1 MGKRELLL
9 IGGFVLV
16 GCLVYWATAPAAAP
30 GERGFSLS
38 TILDRVHREVRGNQ
52 SSAELTTNTTLKPA
66 PGLRDVRFEIASAPT
81 TIIGEDRPDIT
92 CELAVRST
100 GYDEA
105 EAKRLAGETKLKTSE
120 AGTTLVLGIDYPE
133 PGRQRASLTVRLPKT
148 LAVRVQPSRAKVEIS
163 NVASAELVESRGQ
176 VTIRDV
182 PGRVVVTH
190 RGGELTLEDVGDIKL
205 NSRGSVVTLKD
216 VKGET
221 VAQLQAGELR
231 GGSFGGSIE
240 IESNGSRIVLED
252 LSESRKPIR
261 VNAMGGVVTLGRV
274 SSETRVDGRDTRIEL
289 EMEKAVPVAVYNEDE
304 EPTRVTLPSAGVR
317 IDALTTDGR
326 LIVPDRLLTV
336 KIDGNEQRT
345 SGAIKGGGPTITLR
359 TKRGSIEIRDQK

>member
-16 GCLVYWATAPAAAP
+16 GCLVYWSTAPAAAP
-30 GERGFSLS
+30 GERGFSLA
-38 TILDRVHREVRGNQ
+38 TIMDRVHREIRGNQ
-52 SSAELTTNTTLKPA
+52 SSAELTTSTTLKLT
-66 PGLRDVRFEIASAPT
+66 PGVSEVRFEIDRAPA
-81 TIIGEDRPDIT
+81 TIIGEDRTDIA
-92 CELAVRST
+92 CELTVWSN

-105 EAKRLAGETKLKTSE
+105 EAKRLAGETIIKTSD
-120 AGTTLVLGIDYPE
+120 AGASLVLGISYPE
-133 PGRQRASLTVRLPKT
+133 PGRQRAALTVRLPET
-148 LAVRVQPSRAKVEIS
+148 LAVRVQPSRAKLDIS
-163 NVASAELVESRGQ
+163 NVASVELVDSRGQ
-176 VTIRDV
+176 VSVRDV

-190 RGGELTLEDVGDIKL
+190 RGGELTLEDVGEIKL

-216 VKGET
+216 VKGQT

-240 IESNGSRIVLED
+240 IESQGSRVALED

-261 VNAMGGVVTLGRV
+261 VNAMGGTVTLGRV
-274 SSETRVDGRDTRIEL
+274 SSETRVDGRDTRIEI
-289 EMEKAVPVAVYNEDE
+289 EMEKAVAVAIYNEDE

-326 LIVPDRLLTV
+326 LIVPEGLLAV

-359 TKRGSIEIRDQK
+359 TKRGLIEIRDQK

>member
-9 IGGFVLV
+9 ISGFVLV
-16 GCLVYWATAPAAAP
+16 GCLVYWTTGPAAAP

-38 TILDRVHREVRGNQ
+38 TILDRMHRDIRGNQ
-52 SSAELTTNTTLKPA
+52 SSAELTTSTSFEPA
-66 PGLRDVRFEIASAPT
+66 PGVREVRFEIDRAPT
-81 TIIGEDRPDIT
+81 TIIGEDRTDIG
-92 CELAVRST
+92 CELTVWSN

-105 EAKRLAGETKLKTSE
+105 EAKRLAGETKLKTSD
-120 AGTTLVLGIDYPE
+120 AGASLVLGISYPE

-148 LAVRVQPSRAKVEIS
+148 LAVRVQPSRAKLDIF
-163 NVASAELVESRGQ
+163 NVASVELVESRGQ
-176 VTIRDV
+176 VTVRDV

-190 RGGELTLEDVGDIKL
+190 RGGELTLEDVGEVKL
-205 NSRGSVVTLKD
+205 NTRGSVVTLKD

-231 GGSFGGSIE
+231 GGSFGGPIE
-240 IESNGSRIVLED
+240 IESQGSRIALAD

-261 VNAMGGVVTLGRV
+261 INAMGGVVTLSRV
-274 SSETRVDGRDTRIEL
+274 SSDTRIDGRDTRIEV

-304 EPTRVTLPSAGVR
+304 EPTRVTLPDAGVR
-317 IDALTTDGR
+317 VDALTTDGR
-326 LIVPDRLLTV
+326 LIVPEGLLAV

-359 TKRGSIEIRDQK
+359 TKRGQIEIRDQK

>member
-30 GERGFSLS
+30 GERGFSLA

-52 SSAELTTNTTLKPA
+52 SSAELTTTTTLKPA
-66 PGLRDVRFEIASAPT
+66 PGLTEVRFEIGNAPT
-81 TIIGEDRPDIT
+81 TIIGEDRRDIA
-92 CELAVRST
+92 CELSVWSN

-120 AGTTLVLGIDYPE
+120 AGTSLVLGIEYPE
-133 PGRQRASLTVRLPKT
+133 PGRQRASLTVRLPEN
-148 LAVRVQPSRAKVEIS
+148 LAVRVQPSRAKLEIS

-176 VTIRDV
+176 VTVREV

-190 RGGELTLEDVGDIKL
+190 RGGELTLEDVGSIKL

-216 VKGET
+216 VKGDI

-240 IESNGSRIVLED
+240 IESQGSRVALED
-252 LSESRKPIR
+252 LSESHKPIR
-261 VNAMGGVVTLGRV
+261 VNAVGGVVTLGRV
-274 SSETRVDGRDTRIEL
+274 SSETRVDGRDTRIEV
-289 EMEKAVPVAVYNEDE
+289 EMEKAVALAIYNEDE
-304 EPTRVTLPSAGVR
+304 EPTRVTLPDAGVR
-317 IDALTTDGR
+317 LDALTTDGR
-326 LIVPDRLLTV
+326 VMLPDGLLAV
-336 KIDGNEQRT
+336 KTDGNEQRA

-359 TKRGSIEIRDQK
+359 TKRGPIEIRDQK

>member
-52 SSAELTTNTTLKPA
+52 ASSELTTTQTLKPA
-66 PGLRDVRFEIASAPT
+66 PTIREVRFEIERTPT
-81 TIIGEDRPDIT
+81 TIIGEDRLDIA
-92 CELAVRST
+92 CELAVWSN

-120 AGTTLVLGIDYPE
+120 AGTSLVLGIVYPE

-148 LAVRVQPSRAKVEIS
+148 LAVRVQPSRAKLDIS
-163 NVASAELVESRGQ
+163 NVAAAEIVESRGQ
-176 VTIRDV
+176 VTVRDV
-182 PGRVVVTH
+182 PGRVVVIH
-190 RGGELTLEDVGDIKL
+190 RGGELTLEDVGAVKL
-205 NSRGSVVTLKD
+205 NSRGSVVTLKN
-216 VKGET
+216 VKGEM

-240 IESNGSRIVLED
+240 IESQGSRIALED

-261 VNAMGGVVTLGRV
+261 VNAVGGVVTLGRV
-274 SSETRVDGRDTRIEL
+274 ASETRVDGRDTRIDVEL
-289 EMEKAVPVAVYNEDE
+289 EKPVPLAIYNEDE
-304 EPTRVTLPSAGVR
+304 EPTRVTLPGAGVR
-317 IDALTTDGR
+317 LDALTTDGR
-326 LIVPDRLLTV
+326 LIVPDGLLDV
-336 KIDGNEQRT
+336 KKDGNEQRA

-359 TKRGSIEIRDQK
+359 TKRGTIEIRDQK